1 MLGPGRTLAAL
12 AVVLGLTFALAACG
26 GGGVWDQKE
35 RGTAAELHEN
45 APQRFKNIWNNYQK
59 LKNADPSGFG
69 VLALDRNLNG
79 GGVVYCVRYCG
90 NQTIGGTTILEWR
103 AKALQHCRQDVRNNA
118 PGKKPDCAIYA
129 VDDKIVW
136 TGPLP
141 W

>member
-1 MLGPGRTLAAL
+1 M
-12 AVVLGLTFALAACG
+12 LGLTFALAACG

-59 LKNADPSGFG
+59 LKNADPSRFG

-90 NQTIGGTTILEWR
+90 NQTIGGATILDSR
-103 AKALQHCRQDVRNNA
+103 AKALQGCRQDVQKNA
-118 PGKKPDCAIYA
+118 PAEKPDCAVYA
-129 VDDKIVW
+129 VGDKIVW